1 MDAAEPLFVIE
12 PVFWGSDRKTENV
25 NGQLTFAGELPFIVC
40 RACHAEEK
48 KGIVCVAADSV
59 PLWKPE
65 SVHWPRRVASRTEL
79 DGFSSVALRDPRNQ
93 AFKDAVDLQLI
104 RAGMSLLPAKF
115 VLGADKRCALLFP
128 SRLVISEAFWG
139 LWNSRQLSGARFV
152 EVQTMARGKP
162 VSRRF
167 YLCFVEA
174 RPFFTSHGPFE
185 RCNNCGA
192 SWIPKALLPDPNP
205 HLTSDLAWYGDT
217 GVLLASQRFVDAVAA
232 TGELSNANFVPFSDW
247 FGKNYNQ
254 RG

>member
-1 MDAAEPLFVIE
+1 MDAADSLFVIE
-12 PVFWGSDRKTENV
+12 PVSWGSDRKTENV
-25 NGQLTFAGELPFIVC
+25 NGRLTFACELPFVVC
-40 RACHAEEK
+40 KICHAAQR

-65 SVHWPRRVASRTEL
+65 SAHWPSRVASRAEL
-79 DGFSSVALRDPRNQ
+79 DVFCSVTLQDSRNQ
-93 AFKDAVDLQLI
+93 AFKDAVEVRLI
-104 RAGMSLLPAKF
+104 PAGMSLLPAEF
-115 VLGADKRCALLFP
+115 ILGADKRCALLFP
-128 SRLVISEAFWG
+128 SQLVVSEALWG
-139 LWNSRQLSGARFV
+139 LWNSRRLNGARFV
-152 EVQTMARGKP
+152 EVQTIARGKL
-162 VSRRF
+162 VRRRH